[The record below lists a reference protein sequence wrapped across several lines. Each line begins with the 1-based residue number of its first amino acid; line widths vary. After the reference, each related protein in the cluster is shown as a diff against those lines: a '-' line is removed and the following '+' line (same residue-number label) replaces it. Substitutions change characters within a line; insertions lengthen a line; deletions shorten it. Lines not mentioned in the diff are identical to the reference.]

1 MNIFD
6 AEPYAGLLPRW
17 IQRILGLTLIF
28 CLAFV
33 TPARDWIINQ
43 AQQHVLHQI
52 QPMLDNL
59 MPTPDPSTPSVPA
72 PPSRP
77 KP

>member
-6 AEPYAGLLPRW
+6 AEPYADLLPRW

-28 CLAFV
+28 CLAFIP
-33 TPARDWIINQ
+33 PARDWVLGQ
-43 AQQHVLHQI
+43 ARQHVLHQI

-59 MPTPDPSTPSVPA
+59 MPVPERDTPSLPS
-72 PPSRP
+72 PPTRP
-77 KP
+77 RP